1 MRACARVALLSLAM
15 SAGLG
20 LTGCGLND
28 AVSGWFDVGKL
39 PPKDVAGVTHSVPTE
54 IPAKKPQ
61 GASGTKTAVTTEQG
75 KPARKLYWPQTA
87 EAPPVPAELV
97 PPQTAKPQS
106 APAPASPSL
115 SAPTSAGRTSS
126 AMSTW
131 DWLNLCKEGRT
142 TEQAMQCFDYTRG
155 YADALQFWWLVAE
168 DTAKICIPSETTSE
182 ELRDVGV
189 AWIRK
194 EAKDLSEPI
203 EENLGLAFFYKWRC
217 KEKKNN

>member
-1 MRACARVALLSLAM
+1 M
-15 SAGLG
+15 
-20 LTGCGLND
+20 
-28 AVSGWFDVGKL
+28 SGWFDVGKL

-54 IPAKKPQ
+54 IPAKKSGGP
-61 GASGTKTAVTTEQG
+61 SGTKTAVMTEKG
-75 KPARKLYWPQTA
+75 KLYRPQTA
-87 EAPPVPAELV
+87 EAAPVPAELV
-97 PPQTAKPQS
+97 PPQTEKPQS
-106 APAPASPSL
+106 APAPASRLQAPSL

-126 AMSTW
+126 AMSTR
-131 DWLNLCKEGRT
+131 DWLDLCKEGHT

-203 EENLGLAFFYKWRC
+203 GENLGLAFFYKWRC
-217 KEKKNN
+217 KEKKND